1 MGENKELL
9 SKKLKKIKS
18 NSSDSKKKSKNRNPI
33 EKKCSEVKNGEEKV
47 KSVKKI
53 RKHDEVKQAGNID
66 EENRIDEASRRK
78 KKRKVAKAK
87 DSDKAEIISS
97 EIKDSSD
104 GDIEAEEKQR
114 SKLRKLKRKGKKTK
128 KSEIEKVNE
137 SDHEVEGSNLQKGK
151 SKKVRKAKKVR
162 LLSQDEDVLEDNE
175 VKQDEVY
182 EISSGDEDSSQ
193 GMKKWIMEYHQS
205 RPGVKIL
212 QDKIDDFIVS
222 HEAKLEQERK
232 EREALAAEGGWT
244 VVVHQKGRKKTT
256 ESESGTAVGAA
267 HATVTDRI
275 AKKKNKEVGL
285 DFYRFQKR
293 EAQKSEIM
301 MLQSKFEQ
309 DKKRIQQMRAARK
322 FKPY

>member
-1 MGENKELL
+1 M
-9 SKKLKKIKS
+9 KKFSEFK
-18 NSSDSKKKSKNRNPI
+18 NDDDS
-33 EKKCSEVKNGEEKV
+33 V
-47 KSVKKI
+47 KSLRKI
-53 RKHDEVKQAGNID
+53 RKNGGDKQTSHID
-66 EENRIDEASRRK
+66 EENRTDEANRRK
-78 KKRKVAKAK
+78 KKRKVAKIK
-87 DSDKAEIISS
+87 EIEKAEIISD
-97 EIKDSSD
+97 EMKDSSD
-104 GDIEAEEKQR
+104 RDIEAEEKQR

-128 KSEIEKVNE
+128 KSEIEKVND
-137 SDHEVEGSNLQKGK
+137 SDHEVEGSNLQNGK
-151 SKKVRKAKKVR
+151 SKKVRKAKKAR
-162 LLSQDEDVLEDNE
+162 LVSENEDVLEDNE
-175 VKQDEVY
+175 SKQAGVY

-193 GMKKWIMEYHQS
+193 GMKKWILEYHQS

-212 QDKIDDFIVS
+212 QDRIDDFIVS

-267 HATVTDRI
+267 HAAVTDRI
-275 AKKKNKEVGL
+275 AKKKNREVGL

-293 EAQKSEIM
+293 EAHRSEIM

-309 DKKRIQQMRAARK
+309 DKKRIQQMRAERK

>member
-1 MGENKELL
+1 MKE
-9 SKKLKKIKS
+9 
-18 NSSDSKKKSKNRNPI
+18 
-33 EKKCSEVKNGEEKV
+33 
-47 KSVKKI
+47 
-53 RKHDEVKQAGNID
+53 
-66 EENRIDEASRRK
+66 
-78 KKRKVAKAK
+78 
-87 DSDKAEIISS
+87 
-97 EIKDSSD
+97 SSD

-114 SKLRKLKRKGKKTK
+114 RKLRKLKRKGKKTK
-128 KSEIEKVNE
+128 KPEIEKVND
-137 SDHEVEGSNLQKGK
+137 SDHEVEGSNLQNGK
-151 SKKVRKAKKVR
+151 SKKVRKAKKPR
-162 LLSQDEDVLEDNE
+162 LLSQNEDVLEDNE
-175 VKQDEVY
+175 GKQDEVY

-193 GMKKWIMEYHQS
+193 GMKKWILKYHQS
-205 RPGVKIL
+205 RPGVEIL
-212 QDKIDDFIVS
+212 QDRIDDFIVS

-267 HATVTDRI
+267 HAAVTDRI

-293 EAQKSEIM
+293 EAHRSEIM